1 MSLDSEGQKRREFM
15 RNSLTVIPAVTL
27 APSLLFSQSSDAA
40 TPPLH
45 QYVPAFFNE
54 EEWEFI
60 LSATDRLIPED
71 EHGAGALTANVPVF
85 IDKELSGDYGQA
97 SDWYMKG
104 PFHPN
109 ADPVFG
115 YQLPH
120 TPAALYRL
128 GIQGARHHAKQKT
141 GQEFTD
147 LSSEQQEVL
156 LADLENGRAD
166 FKAAGIPDL
175 PSATFFAFLLQ
186 NTREGYL
193 SDPMY
198 GGNRDMV
205 GWKMLGFT
213 GARASF
219 REWVTQHDVPYPLG
233 PVSLAGK
240 RG

>member
-1 MSLDSEGQKRREFM
+1 MPLNLEGQQRREFI
-15 RNSLTVIPAVTL
+15 RRSLAMIPAVTVAPGLLL
-27 APSLLFSQSSDAA
+27 ATSAEADM
-40 TPPLH
+40 PPLH
-45 QYVPAFFNE
+45 KYSPTFFSD
-54 EEWEFI
+54 EEWQFI
-60 LSATDRLIPED
+60 LAATDRLIPED

-85 IDKELSGDYGQA
+85 IDKELTGDYGQA
-97 SDWYMKG
+97 NDWYMQG

-120 TPAALYRL
+120 TPAELYRL
-128 GIQGARHHAKQKT
+128 GIKGARHHAMT
-141 GQEFTD
+141 LMNQEFSD
-147 LSSEQQEVL
+147 LPAEQRDTLLSE
-156 LADLENGRAD
+156 LEAGKAD
-166 FKAAGIPDL
+166 FAAAGISDL
-175 PSATFFAFLLQ
+175 PSSTFFSFLLQ
-186 NTREGYL
+186 NTKEGYL
-193 SDPMY
+193 ADPMY

-219 REWVTQHDVPYPLG
+219 REWVDQHDVPYPLG